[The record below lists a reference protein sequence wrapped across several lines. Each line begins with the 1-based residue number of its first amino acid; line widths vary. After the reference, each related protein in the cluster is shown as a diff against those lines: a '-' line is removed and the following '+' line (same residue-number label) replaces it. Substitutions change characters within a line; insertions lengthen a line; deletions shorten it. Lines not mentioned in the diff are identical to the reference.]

1 MADSSVT
8 GHASV
13 SRENPGRVDRVES
26 ARSNI
31 LESPLKASTS
41 GAVRQLI
48 SAAQSSVSVR
58 MRPHGESQRSP
69 EFLGELAVMHPE
81 LLRATTMRM
90 VLRRFG
96 SIFRHSSGAA
106 STFEMSKP
114 VEVIAK
120 FLSHSWRTPG
130 WLKTIALMYHENV
143 FRATVSA
150 FATAICL
157 HGLEFAGAGVPMPL
171 VGPSY
176 LAGETTMHQL
186 RLDTHFVPPCLVFIL
201 VLIFGQE
208 VPGLAQSTCFLDKCC
223 IHQTDQEKKMQGRQQ
238 LGGFLRSS
246 HRMVI
251 LWQPEYFT
259 RLWCVYELAA
269 FHYINLGVS
278 GLVDLLPL
286 KLPVLALSLFCF
298 HFAATAAT
306 VVLGPTLV
314 FSEMHVT
321 WILENVPAALH
332 VPWMFMTLSSMFFF
346 AVYTIPGF
354 LLWKFCQSHMEDRKM
369 LLKQLQEFRMD
380 LAECQVESDREFIES
395 KLKTWFG
402 GVEEFELIVRDELAE
417 LVAQRM
423 QDRGPIPWTL
433 MFTGSLSH
441 VFFLAS
447 AAVDAVI
454 RSDWHLAVRVGLAC
468 IGLSCFTDAIAL
480 SAGLTLA
487 DKIPGR
493 WQVGV
498 RSFIA
503 PMSLALLFSLLNGLV
518 LATMN
523 PALPLWIDIPIYL
536 VLGMLTWLMFGGWH
550 RLRHGRTLRPSGKSE
565 EHSPASTVAHP
576 APGVGD
582 RQGLKSDVGAMGTFK
597 PDIQGDASFGVQK
610 KVESHESRVA
620 VASHNEESDDEFGEV
635 VSN

>member
-1 MADSSVT
+1 MADTRVT
-8 GHASV
+8 GHSSD
-13 SRENPGRVDRVES
+13 SRGSPRRIDRVDSRCMIWGS
-26 ARSNI
+26 S
-31 LESPLKASTS
+31 LKASTS
-41 GAVRQLI
+41 GTVRQFI
-48 SAAQSSVSVR
+48 SAAQSLVSVR
-58 MRPHGESQRSP
+58 LRPRGQSQRSP
-69 EFLGELAVMHPE
+69 EFLEELAVLHPE

-96 SIFRHSSGAA
+96 SILRHSAGAA

-120 FLSHSWRTPG
+120 FLSHSWSTPG

-143 FRATVSA
+143 FRAMVSA

-157 HGLEFAGAGVPMPL
+157 HGLEFVGAGVPMPL

-176 LAGETTMHQL
+176 LVGETTMHQL

-223 IHQTDQEKKMQGRQQ
+223 IHQTDQEKKMQGIQQ

-286 KLPVLALSLFCF
+286 KLPVLALSLFCY

-306 VVLGPTLV
+306 VVLAPTLV
-314 FSEMHVT
+314 VSEMHVT
-321 WILENVPAALH
+321 WVLENVPAALH
-332 VPWMFMTLSSMFFF
+332 VPWMFMILSMFFF

-369 LLKQLQEFRMD
+369 LLKQLRGFRMD

-402 GVEEFELIVRDELAE
+402 GVEEFELVIRTEVAE

-423 QDRGPIPWTL
+423 QYSGPVPWTL

-454 RSDWHLAVRVGLAC
+454 RSDGPLAVRLGLAC

-498 RSFIA
+498 RRFIA

-536 VLGMLTWLMFGGWH
+536 VLGILTWLMFGGWH
-550 RLRHGRTLRPSGKSE
+550 RLRHGRTLRPSGRSE

-582 RQGLKSDVGAMGTFK
+582 RQGLQSDVGATGTFK
-597 PDIQGDASFGVQK
+597 PDIQGEAPFGVHK

-635 VSN
+635 RSV